1 MTIKMYGADWC
12 GDCRRAEKFYIDNN
26 IEFQKINLELDEK
39 EHFVESEVLRRNNGK
54 KSIPVIVFDVD
65 SSYFVNS
72 DLTFVSFARAKL
84 TNVDLTGA
92 DLTNADLTGADLTG
106 ANLKDTTLKDAKMP
120 SGWTAP

>member
-1 MTIKMYGADWC
+1 MYGADWC